1 MVLGVLGRGADS
13 AVLIVYLRVV
23 LLPQALFL
31 PRFDPCATST
41 AVPRL
46 LGRVAGLQEQSCCT
60 RARRGKGLKVVV
72 HRSCRR
78 KREQCDAHA

>member
-1 MVLGVLGRGADS
+1 MVCRGADS
-13 AVLIVYLRVV
+13 AVATSYFRVV
-23 LLPQALFL
+23 LLPHTRSL

-41 AVPRL
+41 AVPEL
-46 LGRVAGLQEQSCCT
+46 LGELLQAAGAVSA
-60 RARRGKGLKVVV
+60 RARDAQALNVVV